1 MRSREVEENNNL
13 ENNANGS
20 LYGGGAYGTEPQPE
34 STEQS
39 SVYGTPQPVQETA
52 AVPEQLQPSQE
63 TAAVPEQ
70 AQAPQEAEPV
80 SAPAQSEE
88 PMAAVSLEK
97 PAKPEQPQSGQSYQL
112 TDGQPFNGGQ
122 QGFYGQP
129 LSGTQQDPGAW
140 NGSGQQM
147 PSSQPNGYQPNYNGQ
162 PMGGNPANGYP
173 VNGNPTGGYQPN
185 YNGQP
190 VNPNYAMNGYQPN
203 YTMQQAVPYAQPKKR
218 KTGLI
223 IGISVA
229 AVLVVAVSAGVV
241 LSKSLFGGGA
251 KQQLAKGMLNMT
263 KEMEAYSGSISKEID
278 IDALQKLT
286 FQKPMHT
293 NIDLSFTD
301 PSASGSF
308 DNISLEIDSI
318 SDIKNKRGKYD
329 VNLGTYGFDME
340 LGSIVADNN
349 TLYISSPLLFK
360 EDVYSLDVT
369 NLGRDFNNSAWAELL
384 DTTLPEDTTYAL
396 FDYET
401 DSAGTDAADVTE
413 LGKIIR
419 KYSQDTQGA
428 FKYTVIKEKREF
440 PYGGAL
446 AEFGGVQV
454 TADKDAV
461 NASIESVKNDILSS
475 DFYADYLERYR
486 TMYGSGFDEYKK
498 EFDTAIEQIFGMR
511 YEQDPV
517 LNFYLDKKGRIINI
531 STPEDIVVSS
541 QYTDVDS
548 IAVDIDFGGDVRT
561 LDSIEGGIYMQ
572 AGGEILY
579 LGISRTAYVTEDFYN
594 EDLTIRLQSD
604 SSEDDITFY
613 YGNDWG
619 YDDKTYDMTI
629 SIEAS
634 GETLALTADGSLE
647 DVVKGERYTFRVD
660 NAALTIDDEELLLM
674 RGVVSME
681 PAEDSKVDVPENAI
695 DILKMSRE
703 DISEALYKAL
713 YSFQ

>member
-1 MRSREVEENNNL
+1 MEENNNL

-39 SVYGTPQPVQETA
+39 SVYGTPQPV
-52 AVPEQLQPSQE
+52 QE

-112 TDGQPFNGGQ
+112 TDGQPLNGGQ

-308 DNISLEIDSI
+308 DNVSLEIDSI

-548 IAVDIDFGGDVRT
+548 IAVDIDFGGDERT

-660 NAALTIDDEELLLM
+660 NAALTMDDEELLLM

>member
-1 MRSREVEENNNL
+1 MEENNNL

-112 TDGQPFNGGQ
+112 TDGQPLNGGQ

-369 NLGRDFNNSAWAELL
+369 NLGRDFNNSAWAELF

-548 IAVDIDFGGDVRT
+548 IAVDIDFGGDERT

-660 NAALTIDDEELLLM
+660 NAALTMDDEELLLM

>member
-112 TDGQPFNGGQ
+112 TDGQPLNGGQ

-308 DNISLEIDSI
+308 DNVSLEIDSI

-349 TLYISSPLLFK
+349 TLYISSPLIFK

-369 NLGRDFNNSAWAELL
+369 NLGRNFNNSAWAELF

-548 IAVDIDFGGDVRT
+548 IAVDIDFGGDERT

-660 NAALTIDDEELLLM
+660 NAALTMDDEELLLM

>member
-1 MRSREVEENNNL
+1 MEENNNL

-112 TDGQPFNGGQ
+112 TDGQPLNGGQ

-190 VNPNYAMNGYQPN
+190 VNPNYAMSGYQPN

-308 DNISLEIDSI
+308 DNVSLEIDSI

-369 NLGRDFNNSAWAELL
+369 NLGRDFNNSAWAELF

-548 IAVDIDFGGDVRT
+548 IAVDIDFGGDERT

-660 NAALTIDDEELLLM
+660 NAALTMDDEELLLM

>member
-1 MRSREVEENNNL
+1 MEENNNL

-112 TDGQPFNGGQ
+112 TDGQPLNGGQ

-349 TLYISSPLLFK
+349 TLYISSPLIFK

-369 NLGRDFNNSAWAELL
+369 NLGRDFNNSAWAELF

-548 IAVDIDFGGDVRT
+548 IAVDIDFGGDERT

-660 NAALTIDDEELLLM
+660 NAALTMDDEELLLM

>member
-39 SVYGTPQPVQETA
+39 SVYGTPQP
-52 AVPEQLQPSQE
+52 SQE
-63 TAAVPEQ
+63 TAAAPEQ

-80 SAPAQSEE
+80 SAPEQSGE
-88 PMAAVSLEK
+88 PVAAVSLEK
-97 PAKPEQPQSGQSYQL
+97 PAKPEQPQSGQSYQPA
-112 TDGQPFNGGQ
+112 DGQPFNGGQ

-147 PSSQPNGYQPNYNGQ
+147 PSGQPNGYQPNYNGQ
-162 PMGGNPANGYP
+162 PMGGKPANGYP
-173 VNGNPTGGYQPN
+173 LNGNPTGGYQPN

-190 VNPNYAMNGYQPN
+190 MNPNYAMNGYQPN

-223 IGISVA
+223 VGISVA
-229 AVLVVAVSAGVV
+229 AALVVAVAAGVV
-241 LSKSLFGGGA
+241 LSKPLFGGGA

-278 IDALQKLT
+278 INALQKLT

-308 DNISLEIDSI
+308 DNVSLEIDSI

-340 LGSIVADNN
+340 LGSIVADND

-369 NLGRDFNNSAWAELL
+369 NLGRDFNNSAWAELF

-401 DSAGTDAADVTE
+401 DSAGTDTADVTE

-454 TADKDAV
+454 TADKDVV
-461 NASIESVKNDILSS
+461 NASVENVKNDILSS

-548 IAVDIDFGGDVRT
+548 IAVDIDFGGDERT

-579 LGISRTAYVTEDFYN
+579 LGISRTAYVTEDFYD

-634 GETLALTADGSLE
+634 GETLSLTADGSLE
-647 DVVKGERYTFRVD
+647 DVVKGEQYTFRVD
-660 NAALTIDDEELLLM
+660 NAALTMDDEELLLM

-703 DISEALYKAL
+703 DIMGALYKAL

>member
-1 MRSREVEENNNL
+1 MEENNNL

-39 SVYGTPQPVQETA
+39 SVYGTPQPV
-52 AVPEQLQPSQE
+52 QE

-112 TDGQPFNGGQ
+112 TDGQPLNGGQ

-308 DNISLEIDSI
+308 DNVSLEIDSI

-349 TLYISSPLLFK
+349 TLYISSPLIFK

-369 NLGRDFNNSAWAELL
+369 NLGRNFNNSAWAELF

-548 IAVDIDFGGDVRT
+548 IAVDIDFGGDERT

-660 NAALTIDDEELLLM
+660 NAALTMDDEELLLM

>member
-1 MRSREVEENNNL
+1 MEENNNL

-112 TDGQPFNGGQ
+112 TDGQPLNGGQ

-308 DNISLEIDSI
+308 DNVSLEIDSI

-349 TLYISSPLLFK
+349 TLYISSPLIFK

-369 NLGRDFNNSAWAELL
+369 NLGRNFNNSAWAELF

-548 IAVDIDFGGDVRT
+548 IAVDIDFGGDERT

-660 NAALTIDDEELLLM
+660 NAALTMDDEELLLM

>member
-112 TDGQPFNGGQ
+112 TDGQPLNGGQ

-349 TLYISSPLLFK
+349 TLYISSPLIFK

-369 NLGRDFNNSAWAELL
+369 NLGRDFNNSAWAELF

-531 STPEDIVVSS
+531 STAEDIVVSS

-548 IAVDIDFGGDVRT
+548 IAVDIDFGGDERT

>member
-1 MRSREVEENNNL
+1 MEENNNL

-112 TDGQPFNGGQ
+112 TDGQPLNGGQ

-308 DNISLEIDSI
+308 DNVSLEIDSI

-349 TLYISSPLLFK
+349 MLYISSPLLFK

-369 NLGRDFNNSAWAELL
+369 NLGRNFNNSAWAELF

-548 IAVDIDFGGDVRT
+548 IAVDIDFGGDERT

-660 NAALTIDDEELLLM
+660 NAALTMDDEELLLM

>member
-112 TDGQPFNGGQ
+112 TDGQPLNGGQ

-369 NLGRDFNNSAWAELL
+369 NLGRDFNNSAWAELF

-548 IAVDIDFGGDVRT
+548 IAVDIDFGGDERT

-660 NAALTIDDEELLLM
+660 NAALTMDDEELLLM

>member
-1 MRSREVEENNNL
+1 MEENNNL

-112 TDGQPFNGGQ
+112 TDGQPLNGGQ

-308 DNISLEIDSI
+308 DNVSLEIDSI

-548 IAVDIDFGGDVRT
+548 IAVDIDFGGDERT

-660 NAALTIDDEELLLM
+660 NAALTMDDEELLLM